1 MNISE
6 IARQLQWKFRDI
18 ISPSD
23 WWTDARPHLN
33 LENVFKFGKFLIVLL
48 LAAVSGLGQFLIY
61 VLSHTNRFVFNLSG
75 LMKSAT
81 PFLLAIVDAF
91 NRLFAGIFTL
101 IAMMW
106 KDYRRGQE
114 TPRGA
119 LNRLAY
125 EKNEAKKKYL
135 EGPPSNYPY
144 ERREVNRPY
153 MKMD

>member
-1 MNISE
+1 
-6 IARQLQWKFRDI
+6 
-18 ISPSD
+18 
-23 WWTDARPHLN
+23 
-33 LENVFKFGKFLIVLL
+33 
-48 LAAVSGLGQFLIY
+48 
-61 VLSHTNRFVFNLSG
+61 
-75 LMKSAT
+75 
-81 PFLLAIVDAF
+81 
-91 NRLFAGIFTL
+91 
-101 IAMMW
+101 MMW

-153 MKMD
+153 MKTD